1 MRVFSLIILSLLS
14 LTISSKGYRVHD
26 LPSPHSLG
34 KMYYVSNPDLVIS
47 KAKEEE
53 LNDALYNLEMTTGA
67 QFAICVVNSIY
78 TEDYYQFAY
87 QLFNTWK
94 LGSKEHNNGLL
105 LLICKEQRTV
115 KFETGVGL
123 EGILT
128 DGFLSNLLQENLY
141 SFLRKGEY
149 ANACQIAVNIVAD
162 TLASDDAMMEM
173 HLAQPTTKSQVT
185 QIFIYYL
192 VLSVFIF
199 ILLLWYLYW
208 LFLQMHGT
216 TNVRYN
222 YLSRYMRFF
231 LIMSCLFPLP
241 NIFFIIYLLV
251 YRRRIRR
258 KRQRC
263 HKCGHRMTLLN
274 EKEEDDF
281 LSKRQQ
287 SEESV
292 KSIDYDVWLCK
303 HCDHVKILPY
313 QNVNTKFEICPNCHS
328 KTYHVV
334 DDRIRVFPTQYKEGT
349 GVRTRRCENCSH
361 KAAESYRIPRKET
374 PVVVGTGNSGSSG
387 FGGGSFGGGF
397 SAGGGAGGSF

>member
-1 MRVFSLIILSLLS
+1 MRVFFLIILSFLS
-14 LTISSKGYRVHD
+14 LSISAKGYTVHE
-26 LPSPHSLG
+26 LPSPHSIG

-47 KAKEEE
+47 KGQEEE

-67 QFAICVVNSIY
+67 QFAICIVNSID

-87 QLFNTWK
+87 ELFNTWK
-94 LGSKEHNNGLL
+94 LGSKESNNGLL
-105 LLICKEQRTV
+105 LLISKEQRTV

-128 DGFLSNLLQENLY
+128 DGFLSSLLQENLY

-149 ANACQIAVNIVAD
+149 GNACQIAVNIIAD
-162 TLASDDAMMEM
+162 KLTTDEAMMEM
-173 HLAQPTTKSQVT
+173 HLAKPTAKSQVI
-185 QIFIYYL
+185 QMIIYYIIF
-192 VLSVFIF
+192 SVFLF

-208 LFLQMHGT
+208 VFLQMHGT
-216 TNVRYN
+216 NNVKYN

-241 NIFFIIYLLV
+241 NVFFILYLLV

-258 KRQRC
+258 QRQRC
-263 HKCGHRMTLLN
+263 HKCGHRMNLLN
-274 EKEEDDF
+274 EKEEDHF
-281 LSKRQQ
+281 LSNQQQ
-287 SEESV
+287 SEEFV

-313 QNVNTKFEICPNCHS
+313 ENVNTKFELCPNCHS

-349 GVRTRRCENCSH
+349 GIRTRRCENCSH
-361 KAAESYRIPRKET
+361 KAAESYRIPRKEA
-374 PVVVGTGNSGSSG
+374 VVLVGTGNSGSSS

>member
-34 KMYYVSNPDLVIS
+34 KMYYVSNPDLIIS

-67 QFAICVVNSIY
+67 QFAICVVNSIN

>member
-1 MRVFSLIILSLLS
+1 MN
-14 LTISSKGYRVHD
+14 ISAKGYTVHE
-26 LPSPHSLG
+26 LPSPHSFG
-34 KMYYVSNPDLVIS
+34 KMHYVSNPDLVMS
-47 KAKEEE
+47 ASQEKE
-53 LNDALYNLEMTTGA
+53 LNNALYNLEMTTGT
-67 QFAICVVNSIY
+67 QFAICVVKSIH
-78 TEDYYQFAY
+78 TDDYYQFAY
-87 QLFNTWK
+87 QLFNSWK

-105 LLICKEQRTV
+105 LLICSEQRKV

-128 DGFLSNLLQENLY
+128 DGFLSSLLQNHLY
-141 SFLRKGEY
+141 SILKKGEY
-149 ANACQIAVNIVAD
+149 ANACQMAVNVIAD
-162 TLASDDAMMEM
+162 TLASDEAMMEM
-173 HLAQPTTKSQVT
+173 HLAKPTTKSQVT
-185 QIFIYYL
+185 QMVIYYL
-192 VLSVFIF
+192 GFSVVLF

-216 TNVRYN
+216 SNVKYN

-231 LIMSCLFPLP
+231 VIIACVFPLP
-241 NIFFIIYLLV
+241 NIFFITYLIV
-251 YRRRIRR
+251 YRRRIRH

-263 HKCGHRMTLLN
+263 HKCGHRMTLLS
-274 EKEEDDF
+274 EKEEDEF

-334 DDRIRVFPTQYKEGT
+334 DDRIRVFPTQYKAGT
-349 GVRTRRCENCSH
+349 GMRTRRCENCSH
-361 KAAESYRIPRKET
+361 KAAESYSIPRKET
-374 PVVVGTGNSGSSG
+374 AVIVGTGNSGSSS